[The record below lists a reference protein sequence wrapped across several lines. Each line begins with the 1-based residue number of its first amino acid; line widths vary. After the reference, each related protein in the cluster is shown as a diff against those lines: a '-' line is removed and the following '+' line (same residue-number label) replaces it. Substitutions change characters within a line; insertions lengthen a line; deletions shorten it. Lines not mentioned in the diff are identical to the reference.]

1 MILTTK
7 YCTIRCNI
15 VELNSENMD
24 NSTES
29 NSATG
34 SASDLQPEN
43 QNTEIGVQNSIVT
56 TEPESG
62 GFAKPDPE
70 KNGHSIVVTKPSVV
84 PPVEVKPI
92 SKVERTGSKRLTI
105 TVNFSL
111 DEVPYMN
118 EIIQA
123 RIDSKLSKNASH
135 FIRQCVDFAI
145 HHKAG
150 TKIAIPDITPV
161 EIKDGFYHPS
171 K

>member
-1 MILTTK
+1 
-7 YCTIRCNI
+7 
-15 VELNSENMD
+15 MD

-29 NSATG
+29 NSTTG
-34 SASDLQPEN
+34 SASDLQPES
-43 QNTEIGVQNSIVT
+43 QKPEPTVQDSIVT

-70 KNGHSIVVTKPSVV
+70 KNGQSIVVTKPSVV
-84 PPVEVKPI
+84 PPVEAKPI

-150 TKIAIPDITPV
+150 TKIAIPEITPV